1 METVCEREDQK
12 PVPPTPL
19 PKKKKEKM
27 SEKKRRQN
35 QTWGGEISVQ
45 QADERERNS
54 TCVEVEKGKIFK
66 LNMVS
71 CQI

>member
-12 PVPPTPL
+12 PVPPP
-19 PKKKKEKM
+19 PKKKKREDVRKEKETK
-27 SEKKRRQN
+27 SN
-35 QTWGGEISVQ
+35 LGGEISVQ